1 MTDMIGTEMQVLKTD
16 EKGRVRT
23 PAKRREKLL
32 NEFERSG
39 LSGRKFA
46 DLVGVKYQTFAAWA
60 QRRRR
65 QRGGMLNQSPNKS
78 ADPVRWLEAV
88 VAEAQSSATSP
99 IPVLKIHLTGGAWL
113 EIEKPQQVP
122 LAAALLRSLQQ
133 PC

>member
-1 MTDMIGTEMQVLKTD
+1 MTDMIGTEVQVLKTD

-32 NEFERSG
+32 DEFEQSG

-65 QRGGMLNQSPNKS
+65 DRGGPSSQSPKKS

-88 VAEAQSSATSP
+88 VTEAQSSRASP
-99 IPVLKIHLTGGAWL
+99 TPGLKVHLSDGVWL
-113 EIEKPQQVP
+113 EIEKLQQVP